1 MYWTHTG
8 DRAYNVLC
16 ANLEMSIREHKT
28 SMAEYDTISKHLIQ
42 TYPDDFV
49 RFTLQR
55 DDVTACEVLNPE
67 QPTVETRQTDSLI
80 RAQIAGEE
88 ALVHH
93 EFQTTDHT
101 NPPMPLRMASYIVRA
116 IEHHRQPV
124 YSSVIY
130 LRPDAGRR
138 DPGYYAQD
146 LPGHRILVQYKV
158 IRLSEIEGQVIVQAG
173 PSGLL
178 PFTPLMKRPAGMGK
192 EAWLRQCI
200 QATHAGPLD
209 PAVKVDFLG
218 GLAILSGLAYEWT
231 TIRSIISQ
239 EGLMDTIMR
248 ESSFAQYLTQQGI
261 EQGVRKRAVE
271 DILDVLEI
279 RFGAASAH
287 SFAARIAAIN
297 DLHLLK
303 QLHRM
308 AVQAADLEVFQR
320 HLDTAE

>member
-1 MYWTHTG
+1 
-8 DRAYNVLC
+8 
-16 ANLEMSIREHKT
+16 
-28 SMAEYDTISKHLIQ
+28 MAEYDTISKHLIQ

-55 DDVTACEVLNPE
+55 DDVAVCEVLDPV
-67 QPTVETRQTDSLI
+67 QPTVESHQTDSLLLV
-80 RAQIAGEE
+80 QIAGEE

-93 EFQTTDHT
+93 EFQTTDH
-101 NPPMPLRMASYIVRA
+101 PLMPIRMASYIIRA

-138 DPGYYAQD
+138 DPGYYTQD

-158 IRLSEIEGQVIVQAG
+158 LRLSEIDGQALVQGG

-178 PFTPLMKRPAGMGK
+178 PFTPLMKPPAGLAA

-200 QATHAGPLD
+200 QATQAVPLD

-231 TIRSIISQ
+231 TIQRIISQ

-248 ESSFAQYLTQQGI
+248 ESSFAQYLTQQGLEQGIKQGI
-261 EQGVRKRAVE
+261 EQGIEQGLEQGGRQRAIE

-279 RFGAASAH
+279 RFGPASAH
-287 SFAARIAAIN
+287 SLAARIAAMD
-297 DLHLLK
+297 DLHRLK
-303 QLHRM
+303 QLHRT
-308 AVQAADLEVFQR
+308 AVQAADLATFQR
-320 HLDTAE
+320 HLDSAE